1 MSELDKYKI
10 LEQFNVSRETYHIL
24 DDLKKEILLK
34 NSKINLIS
42 KNTESNFIERHTIDC
57 AQVIDFIDLNQKKCT
72 DIGSGAGLPGL
83 VIAIILKSKN
93 LNMKVDLYEKSYH
106 KGEFLKYLS
115 KKLKL
120 NVEVFQKD
128 IFKEKNLNSGTLF
141 CRAFK
146 PLPIILELV
155 EKNFKDYSN
164 LVVFMGK
171 SGKQILESTT
181 KKWDLEYK
189 KTKSITNE
197 DSFLINFRKIKKND

>member
-83 VIAIILKSKN
+83 VIAIILKT
-93 LNMKVDLYEKSYH
+93 
-106 KGEFLKYLS
+106 F
-115 KKLKL
+115 
-120 NVEVFQKD
+120 
-128 IFKEKNLNSGTLF
+128 
-141 CRAFK
+141 
-146 PLPIILELV
+146 PLPFEGFKLLISSIL
-155 EKNFKDYSN
+155 
-164 LVVFMGK
+164 
-171 SGKQILESTT
+171 
-181 KKWDLEYK
+181 
-189 KTKSITNE
+189 
-197 DSFLINFRKIKKND
+197 FL